1 MINSRGLLSSRYSIL
16 VADRT
21 TGVVRRFNLSL
32 RPALATVIGLFT
44 LPVLVGLGARWSAS
58 AELDHLRTATG
69 VLRQENASFRTATGE
84 LTGQIA
90 QLQDAIGAL
99 SEVGQLDPATRTAL
113 STLPALVRNQAKGGA
128 AASADTKAIV
138 AAATRSPEDA
148 FGLLRSALGSLE
160 RHLSVTRVDVLQRN
174 EVAQATP
181 SIWPAMGW
189 LTSGFGSR
197 PDPFT
202 GRPDSH
208 PGLDISGNTGDPV
221 FATADGRVD
230 RRGAHRRL
238 RQPRRDRAR
247 LRSDHALRRTCR
259 ASRSPPGADVKRG
272 DGDRL
277 RRLDRPLDQ
286 LAPALRG
293 VGERPPG
300 QSPQAP
306 RRPARVAGSATRPG
320 TPGPAARP
328 WRAPAPA
335 QATRRT
341 RRPMRYNRWIVVP
354 PRSAQTGPIP

>member
-1 MINSRGLLSSRYSIL
+1 MINSPGLLSSRYSIL

-32 RPALATVIGLFT
+32 RPALATLIALFT
-44 LPVLVGLGARWSAS
+44 LPVLIGLGARWSAS

-69 VLRQENASFRTATGE
+69 VLRLENASFRTATGE

-138 AAATRSPEDA
+138 AAANQSPEDA

-160 RHLSVTRVDVLQRN
+160 RHLSITRADVLQRN

-189 LTSGFGSR
+189 LTSGYGSR
-197 PDPFT
+197 SDPFT
-202 GRPDSH
+202 GRFDSH

-221 FATADGRVD
+221 YATADGRVATAGRTGD
-230 RRGAHRRL
+230 YGNLVVIEHAFGLTTRYGHLSRIAVPAGAE
-238 RQPRRDRAR
+238 
-247 LRSDHALRRTCR
+247 
-259 ASRSPPGADVKRG
+259 VKRG
-272 DGDRL
+272 AVIGYVGSTGRSTGSHL
-277 RRLDRPLDQ
+277 HYEVWANGRPVNPLK
-286 LAPALRG
+286 LL
-293 VGERPPG
+293 VGRPE
-300 QSPQAP
+300 
-306 RRPARVAGSATRPG
+306 
-320 TPGPAARP
+320 
-328 WRAPAPA
+328 
-335 QATRRT
+335 
-341 RRPMRYNRWIVVP
+341 
-354 PRSAQTGPIP
+354 

>member
-21 TGVVRRFNLSL
+21 TGKVRRFNLSL

-44 LPVLVGLGARWSAS
+44 LPVLIGLGARWSAS

-69 VLRQENASFRTATGE
+69 VLRLENASFRSATGE

-128 AASADTKAIV
+128 SASADTQAIV

-148 FGLLRSALGSLE
+148 FGLLRNALGSLE
-160 RHLSVTRVDVLQRN
+160 RHLSVTRADVLQRN

-181 SIWPAMGW
+181 SIWPAAGW

-197 PDPFT
+197 SDPFT

-208 PGLDISGNTGDPV
+208 PGLDISGNLGDSV
-221 FATADGRVD
+221 FATADGRVATAARTGD
-230 RRGAHRRL
+230 YGNLVVIEHAFGLTTRYGHLSRIAVAAGAE
-238 RQPRRDRAR
+238 
-247 LRSDHALRRTCR
+247 
-259 ASRSPPGADVKRG
+259 VKRG
-272 DGDRL
+272 AVIGYVGSTGRSTSSHL
-277 RRLDRPLDQ
+277 HYEVWANGRPVNPLK
-286 LAPALRG
+286 LL
-293 VGERPPG
+293 VGRPE
-300 QSPQAP
+300 
-306 RRPARVAGSATRPG
+306 
-320 TPGPAARP
+320 
-328 WRAPAPA
+328 
-335 QATRRT
+335 
-341 RRPMRYNRWIVVP
+341 
-354 PRSAQTGPIP
+354 

>member
-1 MINSRGLLSSRYSIL
+1 MVNSPGLLSRRYSIL
-16 VADRT
+16 VADRS

-32 RPALATVIGLFT
+32 RPALATVIGVFT

-160 RHLSVTRVDVLQRN
+160 RHLSVTRADVLQRN

-197 PDPFT
+197 SDPFT

-221 FATADGRVD
+221 FATADGRVAVAARTGD
-230 RRGAHRRL
+230 YGNLVVIEHAFGLTTRYGHLSRIAIAPGVDIKRGAVIGYVGSTG
-238 RQPRRDRAR
+238 
-247 LRSDHALRRTCR
+247 RSTSSHLHYEVWAN
-259 ASRSPPGADVKRG
+259 G
-272 DGDRL
+272 
-277 RRLDRPLDQ
+277 RPVNPLK
-286 LAPALRG
+286 LL
-293 VGERPPG
+293 VGRPE
-300 QSPQAP
+300 
-306 RRPARVAGSATRPG
+306 
-320 TPGPAARP
+320 
-328 WRAPAPA
+328 
-335 QATRRT
+335 
-341 RRPMRYNRWIVVP
+341 
-354 PRSAQTGPIP
+354 

>member
-16 VADRT
+16 LADRT

-138 AAATRSPEDA
+138 AAANRSPEDA

-160 RHLSVTRVDVLQRN
+160 RHLSVTRADVIQRN

-197 PDPFT
+197 RDPFT

-208 PGLDISGNTGDPV
+208 PGLDISGNSGDSV
-221 FATADGRVD
+221 FATADGRVAIAGRTGD
-230 RRGAHRRL
+230 YGNLVVIEHAFGLTTRYGHLSRIAVAAGAE
-238 RQPRRDRAR
+238 
-247 LRSDHALRRTCR
+247 
-259 ASRSPPGADVKRG
+259 VKRG
-272 DGDRL
+272 AVIGYVGSTGRSTSSHL
-277 RRLDRPLDQ
+277 HYEVWANGRPVNPLK
-286 LAPALRG
+286 LL
-293 VGERPPG
+293 VGRPE
-300 QSPQAP
+300 
-306 RRPARVAGSATRPG
+306 
-320 TPGPAARP
+320 
-328 WRAPAPA
+328 
-335 QATRRT
+335 
-341 RRPMRYNRWIVVP
+341 
-354 PRSAQTGPIP
+354 